1 MKRGPRSYNCS
12 ADGNRANDKKRSD
25 NLNGRKTMKRRQF
38 IAGMVLAAGV
48 TGLAGHASAQETY
61 TIGLPGI
68 PPVFVTTQAYVA
80 EQQGFF
86 KKHGVNVTLRPFDSG
101 AAAARGVASGNIQ
114 LSMSPSPLVVTM
126 VSNNPDAGLSMIYGY
141 ERPDWLIG
149 SLDGSITKCDQ
160 LKGKPIGVD
169 SLGGARSIA
178 LNVML
183 RQCNLKAE
191 ETQQVAL
198 SSNVLTAMISGQI
211 PLGVLHIDDVPIIE
225 RESKKKVIPV
235 VEINDVQK
243 VNHYLAL
250 TTTKKLAQ
258 EKRADLAK
266 IVAALIEAERF
277 MRDPK
282 NVDAVAKAAAP
293 TGRSA
298 DDAKWAIGQYVKME
312 FWPREHGLKKENV
325 DSIIA
330 TQKRV
335 GNIKG
340 DPVPYANVV
349 DLGIYEE
356 AIKLVK

>member
-1 MKRGPRSYNCS
+1 MKRTYRY
-12 ADGNRANDKKRSD
+12 
-25 NLNGRKTMKRRQF
+25 
-38 IAGMVLAAGV
+38 IVAGVALAAG
-48 TGLAGHASAQETY
+48 LAGSAAAQEAY

-68 PPVFVTTQAYVA
+68 PPVFVNTQAYVA

-126 VSNNPDAGLSMIYGY
+126 VSNNPDAGLTMIYGY
-141 ERPDWLIG
+141 EKPDWLIG
-149 SLDGSITKCDQ
+149 SLDGSIAKCEDI
-160 LKGKPIGVD
+160 KGKPVGVD

-191 ETQQVAL
+191 DTQQVPL
-198 SSNVLTAMISGQI
+198 SANVLTAMISGQI
-211 PLGVLHIDDVPIIE
+211 ALGVLHIDDVPIIE
-225 RESKKKVIPV
+225 REAKKKVATIV
-235 VEINDVQK
+235 DINDVAK
-243 VNHYLAL
+243 INHYLAL
-250 TTTKKLAQ
+250 VVTKKMLA
-258 EKRADLAK
+258 EKRADLVK
-266 IVAALIEAERF
+266 IVAAYIEAERF

-282 NVDAVAKAAAP
+282 NIDAVAKAAAP
-293 TGRSA
+293 TSRSA
-298 DDAKWAIGQYVKME
+298 ADAKWAIEQYVKME

-340 DPVPYANVV
+340 EPVPYDNVV
-349 DLGIYEE
+349 DLSIYQE
-356 AIKLVK
+356 ALKLAK

>member
-1 MKRGPRSYNCS
+1 MKRTYRS
-12 ADGNRANDKKRSD
+12 
-25 NLNGRKTMKRRQF
+25 L
-38 IAGMVLAAGV
+38 IAGISLAAGF
-48 TGLAGHASAQETY
+48 AGGATAQEAY

-86 KKHGVNVTLRPFDSG
+86 KKHGVNVMLRPFDSG

-126 VSNNPDAGLSMIYGY
+126 VSNNPDAGLTMIYGY

-149 SLDGSITKCDQ
+149 SLDGSIAKCEDV
-160 LKGKPIGVD
+160 KGKPVGVD

-183 RQCNLKAE
+183 RKCNLKAE
-191 ETQQVAL
+191 ETQQVPL
-198 SSNVLTAMISGQI
+198 SANVLTAMISGQI

-225 RESKKKVIPV
+225 RESKKKVVTIV
-235 VEINDVQK
+235 DINDVAK
-243 VNHYLAL
+243 INHYLAL
-250 TTTKKLAQ
+250 VATKKMVG
-258 EKRADLAK
+258 EKRADLVK

-277 MRDPK
+277 IRDPK
-282 NVDAVAKAAAP
+282 NIDVVAKAAAP
-293 TGRSA
+293 TSRSVT
-298 DDAKWAIGQYVKME
+298 DAKWAIEQYVKME

-340 DPVPYANVV
+340 EPVPYANVV
-349 DLGIYEE
+349 DLSIYQE
-356 AIKLVK
+356 ALKLVK

>member
-1 MKRGPRSYNCS
+1 MKPS
-12 ADGNRANDKKRSD
+12 
-25 NLNGRKTMKRRQF
+25 RRLF
-38 IAGMVLAAGV
+38 VTAFALTAALG
-48 TGLAGHASAQETY
+48 GLSVHASAQETY

-68 PPVFVTTQAYVA
+68 PPVFVNTQAYVA

-101 AAAARGVASGNIQ
+101 AAAARAVASGNIQ

-126 VSNNPDAGLSMIYGY
+126 VSNNPDAGLTMLYGY
-141 ERPDWLIG
+141 EKPDWLIG
-149 SLDGSITKCDQ
+149 SLDPSITKCEQ
-160 LKGKPIGVD
+160 VKGKPVGVD

-178 LNVML
+178 LNNML
-183 RQCNLKAE
+183 RQCNLKAD
-191 ETQQVAL
+191 ETQQVPL
-198 SSNVLTAMISGQI
+198 SANVLTAMISGQI

-225 RESKKKVIPV
+225 RESKKKVITIV
-235 VEINDVQK
+235 DINDVSK

-250 TTTKKLAQ
+250 VSTKKMTA
-258 EKRADLAK
+258 EKRADFTK
-266 IVAALIEAERF
+266 IVAAFIEAERF

-282 NVDAVAKAAAP
+282 NIDAVAKAAAP
-293 TGRSA
+293 TSRSEA
-298 DDAKWAIGQYVKME
+298 DAKWAIEQYVKME

-340 DPVPYANVV
+340 DPVK
-349 DLGIYEE
+349 YEE
-356 AIKLVK
+356 VTDLSIYQEALKLVK

>member
-1 MKRGPRSYNCS
+1 MKRTYRHVV
-12 ADGNRANDKKRSD
+12 
-25 NLNGRKTMKRRQF
+25 
-38 IAGMVLAAGV
+38 AGVALAAG
-48 TGLAGHASAQETY
+48 LAGGAAAQEAY

-68 PPVFVTTQAYVA
+68 PPVFVNTQAYVA

-126 VSNNPDAGLSMIYGY
+126 VSNNPDAGLTMIYGY
-141 ERPDWLIG
+141 EKPDWLIG
-149 SLDGSITKCDQ
+149 SLDGSIAKCEDI
-160 LKGKPIGVD
+160 KDKPVGVD

-191 ETQQVAL
+191 DTQQVPL
-198 SSNVLTAMISGQI
+198 SANVLTAMISGQI
-211 PLGVLHIDDVPIIE
+211 ALGVLHIDDVPIIE
-225 RESKKKVIPV
+225 REAKKKVATIV
-235 VEINDVQK
+235 DINDVAK
-243 VNHYLAL
+243 INHYLAL
-250 TTTKKLAQ
+250 VVTKKMLA
-258 EKRADLAK
+258 EKRADLVK
-266 IVAALIEAERF
+266 IVAAYIEAERF

-282 NVDAVAKAAAP
+282 NIDAVAKAAAP
-293 TGRSA
+293 TSRSA
-298 DDAKWAIGQYVKME
+298 ADAKWAIEQYVKME

-340 DPVPYANVV
+340 EPVPYENVV
-349 DLGIYEE
+349 DLSVYQE
-356 AIKLVK
+356 ALKLAK

>member
-1 MKRGPRSYNCS
+1 MKRTYR
-12 ADGNRANDKKRSD
+12 
-25 NLNGRKTMKRRQF
+25 NL
-38 IAGMVLAAGV
+38 IAGISLAAGF
-48 TGLAGHASAQETY
+48 AGGAAAQEAY

-86 KKHGVNVTLRPFDSG
+86 KKHGVNVMLRPFDSG

-114 LSMSPSPLVVTM
+114 LSMSPSPLIVTM
-126 VSNNPDAGLSMIYGY
+126 VSNNPDAGLTMIYGY

-149 SLDGSITKCDQ
+149 SLDGSIAKCEDV
-160 LKGKPIGVD
+160 KGKPVGVD

-183 RQCNLKAE
+183 RKCNLKAE
-191 ETQQVAL
+191 ETQQVPL
-198 SSNVLTAMISGQI
+198 SANVLTAMISGQI

-225 RESKKKVIPV
+225 RESKKKVVTIV
-235 VEINDVQK
+235 DINDVAK
-243 VNHYLAL
+243 INHYLAL
-250 TTTKKLAQ
+250 VATKKMVG
-258 EKRADLAK
+258 EKRSDLVK

-277 MRDPK
+277 IRDPK
-282 NVDAVAKAAAP
+282 NIDVVAKAAAP
-293 TGRSA
+293 TSRSVT
-298 DDAKWAIGQYVKME
+298 DAKWAIEQYVKME

-340 DPVPYANVV
+340 EPVPYENVV
-349 DLGIYEE
+349 DLSIYQE
-356 AIKLVK
+356 AVKLVK

>member
-1 MKRGPRSYNCS
+1 MKRTYRS
-12 ADGNRANDKKRSD
+12 
-25 NLNGRKTMKRRQF
+25 L
-38 IAGMVLAAGV
+38 IAGISLAAGF
-48 TGLAGHASAQETY
+48 AGCAAAQEAY

-86 KKHGVNVTLRPFDSG
+86 KKHGVNVMLRPIYSG

-114 LSMSPSPLVVTM
+114 LSMSPSPLIVTM
-126 VSNNPDAGLSMIYGY
+126 VSNNRSAGLTMIYGY

-149 SLDGSITKCDQ
+149 SLDGSIAKCEDV
-160 LKGKPIGVD
+160 KGKPVGVD

-183 RQCNLKAE
+183 RKCNLKAE
-191 ETQQVAL
+191 ETQQVPL
-198 SSNVLTAMISGQI
+198 SANVLTAMISGQI

-225 RESKKKVIPV
+225 RESKKKVVTIV
-235 VEINDVQK
+235 DINDVAK
-243 VNHYLAL
+243 INHYLAL
-250 TTTKKLAQ
+250 VATKKMVG
-258 EKRADLAK
+258 EKRADLVK

-277 MRDPK
+277 IRDPK
-282 NVDAVAKAAAP
+282 NIDVVAKAAAP
-293 TGRSA
+293 TSRSVT
-298 DDAKWAIGQYVKME
+298 DAKWAIEQYVKME

-340 DPVPYANVV
+340 EPVPYENVV
-349 DLGIYEE
+349 DLSIYQE
-356 AIKLVK
+356 ALKLVK

>member
-1 MKRGPRSYNCS
+1 MKRTYRY
-12 ADGNRANDKKRSD
+12 
-25 NLNGRKTMKRRQF
+25 
-38 IAGMVLAAGV
+38 IVAGVALAAG
-48 TGLAGHASAQETY
+48 LAGSAAAQEAY

-68 PPVFVTTQAYVA
+68 PPVFVNTQAYVA

-126 VSNNPDAGLSMIYGY
+126 VSNNPDAGLMMIYGY

-149 SLDGSITKCDQ
+149 SLDGSIAKCEDI
-160 LKGKPIGVD
+160 KGKPVGVD

-191 ETQQVAL
+191 DTQQVPL
-198 SSNVLTAMISGQI
+198 SANVLTAMISGQI
-211 PLGVLHIDDVPIIE
+211 ALGVLHIDDVPIIE
-225 RESKKKVIPV
+225 REAKKKVATIV
-235 VEINDVQK
+235 DINDVAK
-243 VNHYLAL
+243 INHYLAL
-250 TTTKKLAQ
+250 VVTKKMLA
-258 EKRADLAK
+258 EKRADLVK
-266 IVAALIEAERF
+266 IVAAYIEAERF

-282 NVDAVAKAAAP
+282 NIDAVAKAAAP
-293 TGRSA
+293 TSRSA
-298 DDAKWAIGQYVKME
+298 ADAKWAIEQYVKME

-340 DPVPYANVV
+340 EPVPYENVV
-349 DLGIYEE
+349 DLSVYQE
-356 AIKLVK
+356 ALKLAK